1 MAQNASD
8 SQKVDYLWKKIVYG
22 AAKTDI
28 SGNIDAT
35 NEPNPSPL
43 QIRADKILQ
52 DSASIPGV
60 IPGSNSSVVTV
71 YPTTFPVECI
81 STAAIP
87 TPTLTWQ
94 TGRTFWVPPEFGST
108 YQIKVYIAP
117 SGNAANVASKGTQ
130 VFATGSGFNDLWVF
144 DYQAGILN
152 FNSNNTPYSG
162 GAPISFTGNS
172 VYISGAVYAG
182 AFGLPSTANI
192 GNVILGNITFSNTTI
207 STSLSSANIILTP
220 TGTGAVKVSGTGAVG
235 LPSGTS
241 AQRPTTVAIGYTR
254 FNTDVGEIESWDG
267 SAWVTPGQSVIT
279 SDVINPNGTSNTYS
293 LSSNST
299 TSGVL
304 VSING
309 TIQQPYTA
317 YNIISNNQIQFTEIP
332 LTSDIVEVR
341 HMAQGASTISSL
353 QAGNTSVVLD
363 GVANV
368 NVVNNLVVSN
378 DIYFVGNL
386 YQNGNLFSSSGTANP
401 TYFTSSNLVTTTTT
415 LIDSIPVTGNVG
427 VLWTTTSIDNTN
439 NNYKSS
445 LINSVNDGANVF
457 YNESSIVRNNANV
470 AVAAFTSNIV
480 GGNITLWAV
489 GDSGNVTVSFQRTL
503 LGKQTPF
510 GYIASGARGFVGA
523 TGPAGTI
530 GNTSSVIQS
539 TNATPSTSTSTG
551 GLIVTGGAGIGGNLN
566 VGGTYNTIGGHLLP
580 SANIAYDLGSPT
592 LRWRTGY
599 FSDSTLDIGGNQIGS
614 TATGFTF
621 TVGGI
626 TQTMFANG
634 AISANAFTA
643 SQVTVQG
650 NLSLQS
656 GLLAQGTLG
665 ASGQVLQTTGTGV
678 QWVSAAQSTIFSGN
692 AGILVNTNQ
701 KFVNVYVDNTTVASF
716 STGANINQQYAF
728 RVTNSLAAT
737 SPITGAFVVDGGIG
751 ANGNVYI
758 GSILSVTG
766 ATTLSSLVVKT
777 DAFAIGN
784 VTAAGITANAI
795 TINGDVTVTGAIA
808 SVLTNNLIAGNIK
821 SSVIGNT
828 GATVTGTTGSF
839 GNLNAVTIG
848 NVGAS
853 FIGASL
859 NVSGNVLA
867 TVVNAGQLLVSGLI
881 NTTSNVIA
889 STVNA
894 GTASAGYVTASTATF
909 GNISAVT
916 FGNTSAVFT
925 GATFTGT
932 SVNMSG
938 NVSAALHMGG
948 AINVTG
954 NVLAATII
962 GSTSTIS
969 GNTYVGSLG
978 VGTSTFGN
986 IGEIRATNNITAY
999 YSDERLKTRLGAIEN
1014 ALDKVDQLSGFYH
1027 EANGL
1032 AQSLGYNVVREVG
1045 VSAQE
1050 VQRVLPEIVA
1060 PAPIDPQYLT
1070 VRYERLTPLLIE
1082 AIKELRQEVNAI
1094 KEQINKNS

>member
-8 SQKVDYLWKKIVYG
+8 SQKIDYLWKKIVYG

-207 STSLSSANIILTP
+207 STSITGANIILTP
-220 TGTGAVKVSGTGAVG
+220 TGAGAVKVSGTGAFG

-241 AQRPTTVAIGYTR
+241 AQRPTTFAVGYAR
-254 FNTDVGEIESWDG
+254 FNTDIDEVEFWDG
-267 SAWVTPGQSVIT
+267 TQWISPGQSVIT
-279 SDVINPNGTSNTYS
+279 SDVINPDGTSNVYS

-309 TIQQPYTA
+309 TIQQPFTA
-317 YNIISNNQIQFTEIP
+317 YSIVSNNQIQFTEIP
-332 LTSDIVEVR
+332 LTTDIIEVR
-341 HMAQGASTISSL
+341 HMAQGATTISSL
-353 QAGNTSVVLD
+353 YAGNTSIVLD
-363 GVANV
+363 GVAGNV
-368 NVVNNLVVSN
+368 NLTGNLVVTGG
-378 DIYFVGNL
+378 IFA
-386 YQNGNLFSSSGTANP
+386 SGGGSYLKTNQ
-401 TYFTSSNLVTTTTT
+401 TWFTSSNLVTLNSTV
-415 LIDSIPVTGNVG
+415 IDTIPATGNSSIQ
-427 VLWTTTSIDNTN
+427 WTTTSIDNATGR
-439 NNYKSS
+439 YKSS
-445 LINSVNDGANVF
+445 IIAAVNDGANVY
-457 YNESSIVRNNANV
+457 YNEYGIVKSNANV
-470 AVAAFTSNIV
+470 AVSTFTSNIIA
-480 GGNITLWAV
+480 GNVYLWAV
-489 GDSGNVTVSFQRTL
+489 GDSTNVTVSYQRTI
-503 LGKQTPF
+503 LGSTTPY
-510 GYIASGARGFVGA
+510 GYLTGGAVGPIGPA
-523 TGPAGTI
+523 GPAGTI
-530 GNTSSVIQS
+530 GNTSSIIQ
-539 TNATPSTSTSTG
+539 TTSTAVSNTTANG
-551 GLIVTGGAGIGGNLN
+551 ALIVAGGAGIGGNLN

-599 FSDSTLDIGGNQIGS
+599 FSASTLDIGGAQIGS
-614 TATGFTF
+614 STAGFTF
-621 TVGGI
+621 TVSGV
-626 TQTMFANG
+626 TQTLFANG
-634 AISANAFTA
+634 ISTANTFTA
-643 SQVTVQG
+643 SQVSIQG
-650 NLSLQS
+650 NLALQS

-665 ASGQVLQTTGTGV
+665 ASGQILQTTGTGV
-678 QWVSAAQSTIFSGN
+678 QWVSAVQSTIFSGN

-716 STGANINQQYAF
+716 STGASVNQQYAL
-728 RVTNSLAAT
+728 RVTNALAAT

-751 ANGNVYI
+751 ANGNVYV

-766 ATTLSSLVVKT
+766 ATTLTSLSAT
-777 DAFAIGN
+777 SINTPGN
-784 VTAAGITANAI
+784 ILAAGGILNAL
-795 TINGDVTVTGAIA
+795 TVNGDVTVTGAIA
-808 SVLTNNLIAGNIK
+808 SVLTNNLISGNVK
-821 SSVIGNT
+821 AAVIGNT
-828 GATVTGTTGSF
+828 GATITGTIGQF
-839 GNLNAVTIG
+839 GNVNAVFIG
-848 NVGAS
+848 NVGTS

-859 NVSGNVLA
+859 NVTG
-867 TVVNAGQLLVSGLI
+867 
-881 NTTSNVIA
+881 NVIA
-889 STVNA
+889 SAITGSSLTVN
-894 GTASAGYVTASTATF
+894 GLINSTGNVIASAIIGSSLNV
-909 GNISAVT
+909 
-916 FGNTSAVFT
+916 
-925 GATFTGT
+925 
-932 SVNMSG
+932 SG
-938 NVSAALHMGG
+938 NVSAAIHIGG
-948 AINVTG
+948 AVNVSG
-954 NVLAATII
+954 NVLGANII

-1027 EANGL
+1027 EANEL
-1032 AQSLGYNVVREVG
+1032 AQSLGYTPIREVG

-1060 PAPIDPQYLT
+1060 PAPIDAQYLT

>member
-52 DSASIPGV
+52 NSDLIANV

-81 STAAIP
+81 STAGIP

-207 STSLSSANIILTP
+207 STSITGANIILSP
-220 TGTGAVKVSGTGAVG
+220 TGAGAVKVSGTGAFG

-241 AQRPTTVAIGYTR
+241 AQRPTTVAVGYAR
-254 FNTDVGEIESWDG
+254 FNTDIDEVEFWDG
-267 SAWVTPGQSVIT
+267 TQWITPGQSVIT
-279 SDVINPNGTSNTYS
+279 SDVINPDGTSNVYS

-317 YNIISNNQIQFTEIP
+317 YSIVSNNQIQFTEIP
-332 LTSDIVEVR
+332 LTTDIIEVR
-341 HMAQGASTISSL
+341 HMAQGATTISSL
-353 QAGNTSVVLD
+353 YAGNTSIVLD
-363 GVANV
+363 GVVGNV
-368 NVVNNLVVSN
+368 NLTGNLVVTGG
-378 DIYFVGNL
+378 IFA
-386 YQNGNLFSSSGTANP
+386 SGGGSYLKTNQ
-401 TYFTSSNLVTTTTT
+401 TWFTSSNLVTLNSTV
-415 LIDSIPVTGNVG
+415 IDIIPATGNSSIQ
-427 VLWTTTSIDNTN
+427 WTTTSIDNATGR
-439 NNYKSS
+439 YKSS
-445 LINSVNDGANVF
+445 IIAAVNDGANVY
-457 YNESSIVRNNANV
+457 YNEYGIVKSNSNV
-470 AVAAFTSNIV
+470 AVSTFTSNIIA
-480 GGNITLWAV
+480 GNVYLWAV
-489 GDSGNVTVSFQRTL
+489 GDSTNVTVSYQRTI
-503 LGKQTPF
+503 LGSTTPY
-510 GYIASGARGFVGA
+510 GYLTGGAVGPIGPA
-523 TGPAGTI
+523 GPAGTI
-530 GNTSSVIQS
+530 GNTSSIIQ
-539 TNATPSTSTSTG
+539 TTSTAVSNTIANG
-551 GLIVTGGAGIGGNLN
+551 ALIVAGGAGIGGNLN

-580 SANIAYDLGSPT
+580 SANVLYDLGSPT

-599 FSDSTLDIGGNQIGS
+599 FSANTLDIGGAQIGT
-614 TATGFTF
+614 TASSFTF
-621 TVGGI
+621 TVGGT
-626 TQTMFANG
+626 TQTLFANG
-634 AISANAFTA
+634 TSTANTFIASAI
-643 SQVTVQG
+643 TVQG
-650 NLSLQS
+650 TTTLQRDTTINGNLTLGL

-665 ASGQVLQTTGTGV
+665 ASGQILQTTGTGV
-678 QWVSAAQSTIFSGN
+678 QWVSATQSTILSGN

-716 STGANINQQYAF
+716 STGANVNQQYAL
-728 RVTNSLAAT
+728 RVTNLLAAT

-766 ATTLSSLVVKT
+766 ATTLTTLSATSINT
-777 DAFAIGN
+777 SGN
-784 VTAAGITANAI
+784 ILAAGGILNAL

-808 SVLTNNLIAGNIK
+808 SVLTNNLISGNVKASI
-821 SSVIGNT
+821 IGNT
-828 GATVTGTTGSF
+828 GATITGTIGQF
-839 GNLNAVTIG
+839 GNVYAVTIG
-848 NVGAS
+848 NAGATFSGAS
-853 FIGASL
+853 LNVSGNVIASAITGSSLNINGLINTTGNVIASAITASSLTIGGLINTTGNVIAGAIIGASL
-859 NVSGNVLA
+859 NVSGNVLGA
-867 TVVNAGQLLVSGLI
+867 VHSGSSL
-881 NTTSNVIA
+881 
-889 STVNA
+889 
-894 GTASAGYVTASTATF
+894 
-909 GNISAVT
+909 
-916 FGNTSAVFT
+916 
-925 GATFTGT
+925 
-932 SVNMSG
+932 
-938 NVSAALHMGG
+938 NVS
-948 AINVTG
+948 G
-954 NVLAATII
+954 NVLAANII

-1027 EANGL
+1027 EANEL
-1032 AQSLGYNVVREVG
+1032 AQSLGYTPIREVG

-1060 PAPIDPQYLT
+1060 PAPIDAQYLT